1 MISAGEIDAF
11 RDRHADDFEAAAQM
25 VRAFRTGRPPDR
37 YASTRQMAAIARAVE
52 AYWQI
57 IAWQNQ
63 AIEELLSERLALG
76 DDSMSLGTG
85 D

>member
-11 RDRHADDFEAAAQM
+11 RDRYADDFEAAAQM

-37 YASTRQMAAIARAVE
+37 YASTRQMLAIARAVE

-57 IAWQNQ
+57 IAWQNE

-76 DDSMSLGTG
+76 DESMGLGTR